1 MSFEGLRYT
10 ADASAFSSHTTP
22 PLARPT
28 RARDPTRAAGSRV
41 ARARGLALCLSRPAH
56 PAHSVPSLSVRAP
69 LSDSR
74 MARSDVLLVA
84 PLAASCG
91 TSPGTPLAT
100 GLSQLAGR
108 PGSAKLRAG
117 SAGGLRDRWLR
128 WRVRVAR
135 KAPTSKGQS
144 RRPPGRRRT
153 PSRSRPAPF
162 CRATCTRGAA
172 SSSSASATE
181 EWCLHGRRVTSCRP
195 SSPAVYQ

>member
-1 MSFEGLRYT
+1 MHRHFPRTQRHPWRAPRVPATPHGPR
-10 ADASAFSSHTTP
+10 APASLGRS
-22 PLARPT
+22 RP
-28 RARDPTRAAGSRV
+28 RSLSDCV
-41 ARARGLALCLSRPAH
+41 SRPAH

>member
-1 MSFEGLRYT
+1 MHRHSPRTQRHPWRAPRVPATPHGPR
-10 ADASAFSSHTTP
+10 APASLGRS
-22 PLARPT
+22 RP
-28 RARDPTRAAGSRV
+28 RSLSDCV
-41 ARARGLALCLSRPAH
+41 SRPAH